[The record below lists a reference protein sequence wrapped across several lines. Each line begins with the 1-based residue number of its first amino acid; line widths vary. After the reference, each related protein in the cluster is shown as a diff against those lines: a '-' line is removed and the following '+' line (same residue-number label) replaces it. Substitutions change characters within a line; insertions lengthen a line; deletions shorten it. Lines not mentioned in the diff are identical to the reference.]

1 MPPTT
6 ESATPET
13 VPETNVAEVLTQNFA
28 GLNDADGSVD
38 DTKDFLDSFFDE
50 EPAKPTEDEASESS
64 EKPDE
69 THAVEEKPA
78 EEKPESSET
87 PAAGD
92 EDMPEGLTDRRKTEW
107 RDLKAARKEAEKQAN
122 DYKSRAAE
130 LEKQLGDAKKELA
143 AVPELREKAKFF
155 EEAEQELAVAR
166 VEGTREYKETIS
178 GPLKAID
185 QSMESIAKDNNVSV
199 EKIFD
204 ALEEPDPAKRRAA
217 LKEVTAD
224 MDDVDR
230 QEVYQASRDVQVLLA
245 KRAEIHAKASEAAK
259 ESKAAQ
265 DARAAEESR
274 RAKSQFEAAVD
285 QAVDG
290 LAERIPVK
298 ALVPEGQDS
307 AAWLANIADQAKAS
321 EFEGGRKAYAVTAA
335 LLLPKVN
342 AKLNDSLGKIKT
354 LEARIAE
361 LTDKGASVTVGDDT
375 PSASAETGDPFEAM
389 AQDLGTPG
397 IHRDVL
403 SRLASV

>member
-6 ESATPET
+6 ESATPAT
-13 VPETNVAEVLTQNFA
+13 VPETNVAEVLMQNFA
-28 GLNDADGSVD
+28 GLNDADGSAD
-38 DTKDFLDSFFDE
+38 DTNEFLSSFFDE
-50 EPAKPTEDEASESS
+50 GESKPAEEEAPESA

-69 THAVEEKPA
+69 APAVEEKPA
-78 EEKPESSET
+78 EEKPESAEKH
-87 PAAGD
+87 AAD
-92 EDMPEGLTDRRKTEW
+92 EEDMPKGLTDRRKAEW
-107 RDLKAARKEAEKQAN
+107 RDLKAAQKAAEKEAL
-122 DYKSRAAE
+122 DHRSRAIA
-130 LEKQLGDAKKELA
+130 LEKQLEEAKRELA
-143 AVPELREKAKFF
+143 EVPELREKAKFF
-155 EEAEQELAVAR
+155 EEAEQELAIAR

-265 DARAAEESR
+265 DARAAEETR

-285 QAVDG
+285 QAVEG
-290 LAERIPVK
+290 LAERIQVK
-298 ALVPEGQDS
+298 ALVPEGQDPT
-307 AAWLANIADQAKAS
+307 AWLANIADQAKAS

-361 LTDKGASVTVGDDT
+361 MTDKGAPVNVGDET
-375 PSASAETGDPFEAM
+375 PGADVEVGDPFEAM
-389 AQDLGTPG
+389 ARDLGTPG
-397 IHRDVL
+397 IQRDVL